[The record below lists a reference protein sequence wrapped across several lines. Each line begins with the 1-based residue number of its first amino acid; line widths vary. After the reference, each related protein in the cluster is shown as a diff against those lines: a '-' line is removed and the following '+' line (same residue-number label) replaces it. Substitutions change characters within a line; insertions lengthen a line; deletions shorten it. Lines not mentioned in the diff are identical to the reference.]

1 MAAPPLPPPRKPRP
15 LLSEDSQTSLEGNS
29 EEKKWQQT
37 FFLTIFL
44 ASTAGEEQR
53 EDNGSESL
61 AKAKRV
67 LMKVLPQPI
76 RDGYPNNPDLLQQ
89 KPEPVNTE
97 QTLGT
102 IGIEAIVNPI
112 ELLKISPPDQS
123 DLT

>member
-1 MAAPPLPPPRKPRP
+1 MENPFRRNKRPKQLNVVQEVGRDPLRIPR
-15 LLSEDSQTSLEGNS
+15 
-29 EEKKWQQT
+29 
-37 FFLTIFL
+37 
-44 ASTAGEEQR
+44 STPI
-53 EDNGSESL
+53 SESVETAQRL